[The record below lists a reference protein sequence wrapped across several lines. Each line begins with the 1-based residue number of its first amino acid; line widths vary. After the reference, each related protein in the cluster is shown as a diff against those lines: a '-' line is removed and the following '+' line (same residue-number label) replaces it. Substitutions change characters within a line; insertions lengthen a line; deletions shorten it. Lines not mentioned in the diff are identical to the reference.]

1 MVYSIYS
8 IGGDGDVVGD
18 HEDGSFRVD
27 CNGENSD
34 GDDGRDGIDLGS
46 NGVDCN
52 GEDDDD
58 GDGDDSRYHDDE
70 VGDDGHHMQGERSI
84 QRQLGAMMEQ
94 VASMCE
100 NTLEYSS
107 TPAPRPK

>member
-1 MVYSIYS
+1 MVKIVMVMM
-8 IGGDGDVVGD
+8 DVMVEILEVMVKMMMMLMILD
-18 HEDGSFRVD
+18 
-27 CNGENSD
+27 
-34 GDDGRDGIDLGS
+34 
-46 NGVDCN
+46 
-52 GEDDDD
+52 
-58 GDGDDSRYHDDE
+58 HDDE

-107 TPAPRPK
+107 TPAPRPKWWLDEDAFEFGMMVNNRD